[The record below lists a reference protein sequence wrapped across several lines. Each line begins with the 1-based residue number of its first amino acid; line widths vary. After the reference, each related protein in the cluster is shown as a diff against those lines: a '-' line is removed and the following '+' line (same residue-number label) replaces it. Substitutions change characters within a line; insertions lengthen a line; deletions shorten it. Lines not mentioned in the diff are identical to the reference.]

1 LLPIAA
7 VAATTTDS
15 ASGLGASSLL
25 IVPIAILA
33 LWIGLGYMWNQR
45 YRPKKQKAGVA
56 VASFNNILG
65 RILKFVFKED
75 NFPSKK
81 IKNPKLAKF
90 LTWRN
95 IYLIL
100 AALAIILGMAG
111 NSSSVMVSIILLVVI
126 AARTRK
132 VFVARHSVLMRMF
145 EVAAFE
151 LKYPRDA
158 NLNPWSWV
166 RVSKWE
172 NLTIPG
178 ETQVAFPAAYKSE
191 DFKNRENFERHFN
204 GTVTDDNTWLYKWK
218 SSESNVLCSP
228 VTHIP
233 ELVKYP
239 GSANRKPNEI
249 PIGVGADGEI
259 VWNINEVPHAL
270 VTGTTGGGKM
280 LSILTII
287 KTAMGMKTIGDLQVG
302 DTVFDPEGNPT
313 KVTHLHPIVT
323 PAKAYELTFNNG
335 EKIIA
340 DADHLW
346 ETETRVARLS
356 RFNGV
361 KKEDKRS
368 REYWLDADLTASLT
382 TLRDAT
388 GPEETIS
395 IPDIAALIGK
405 SAESKNLYQIAKEI
419 GVAEEIRPKVKFHYN
434 AQIVKQK
441 QKVAYVNSAEFMS
454 LYNAKSFRPTDKNP
468 VSQNQYDKLRELNNE
483 LRDTDTM
490 TVENVC
496 EYLNANKAT
505 AKWIVANFN
514 SEIPLKDA
522 VVDLYNKAE
531 KVKLPW
537 PDKIFS
543 INTEYINA
551 RQFAALVDVEYDK
564 TAQGVFFAIKN
575 KAKDAHVSV
584 EEVELIV
591 PEKTI
596 ERYANPYYVYPK
608 RIFIE
613 RLLQHNETPLN
624 DQRDKRIFPAV
635 RTTQEIVDTFLTTG
649 KTSYKNHSIRK
660 TNALVLPEKHLPIAP
675 YALGAWLGDGYSA
688 NGNICG
694 LDHQVFERIV
704 ELGYAATNK
713 SLETS
718 FENKHEDYR
727 VAVFPELAKELRKN
741 SLLLSHGNSVKM
753 HGSPKHIPAD
763 YLTASIE
770 QRRELLRGLLDTDG
784 TVKDNGA
791 VQFATSLPRL
801 RDDVKVLVASL
812 GYIPFIS
819 QKNPTY
825 THNGEKMVGQVAYTI
840 TFQADPEDRLFHIDR
855 KNKTHRERF
864 NSNDVHSTAD
874 AHYIV
879 DIREVEPVPMRCISV
894 DSPTRLFAVS
904 ASMIPTH
911 NSTIQRNLIFHCVQ
925 HPNDWRFLG
934 IDVKRVEL
942 KPYLKYDPVVVGIAT
957 TLEDGVEIC
966 RYARDE
972 MMDRYEKMEE
982 LGVNHYHQLPDK
994 PFALMLM
1001 VDETYMFLAPS
1012 GIKTDEGK
1020 MEDELKGEAS
1030 KILGDIARLGRASG
1044 VHLVLATQR
1053 PDAKVIYGELKQNLA
1068 ARIAAGRMDSIA
1080 SNMTLD
1086 NDNATR
1092 LPGNVKGRGFYQA
1105 FGEGEQFQGYF
1116 APQDWVDNW
1125 LIEQENKENNAD
1137 HFENGAVKKE
1147 KPKKSLFGKKGNA
1160 ESIEAAAN
1168 DDDAPVE
1175 KALAPRKKGLLGK
1188 IQAYNEA
1195 QAASAEGDA
1204 PERAIPKESIPAKK
1218 AAVKNEKSI
1227 IEPKAK
1233 PKEPS
1238 LLISPAGDSHD
1249 SDASLLNSIKDEF
1262 EDDDFADPFGN
1273 TTSVDFE
1280 NMEDIDFGDIESS
1293 SPAPILTG
1301 SSAFDFDDEE
1311 FELVA
1316 GGDTTPAKNTVP
1328 AKTTP
1333 APQQPAP
1340 AAERAQRPVSAPSA
1354 PTSAPVAKV
1363 EIQAPVAPP
1372 SAPVRASAVPTKK
1385 KGLPSLPPRPK
1396 LPGQ

>member
-1 LLPIAA
+1 MTAD
-7 VAATTTDS
+7 VAKTTASATS
-15 ASGLGASSLL
+15 LGASMLI
-25 IVPIAILA
+25 IVPIAILV
-33 LWIGLGYMWNQR
+33 LWIGLGYLWNQR
-45 YRPKKQKAGVA
+45 YRPRKQKAGIA

-65 RILKFVFKED
+65 RVLKFIFKED

-81 IKNPKLAKF
+81 IKNPKVAKYV
-90 LTWRN
+90 TWRN
-95 IYLIL
+95 IYLTL
-100 AALAIILGMAG
+100 GALAIILGLTG
-111 NSSSVMVSIILLVVI
+111 NSSSAMFTIILFIVI

-132 VFVARHSVLMRMF
+132 VFSARHKVLMRMF

-166 RVSKWE
+166 RVSKWD
-172 NLTIPG
+172 NLTVPG

-191 DFKNRENFERHFN
+191 DYKNRENFERHFN

-233 ELVKYP
+233 ELAKYP

-259 VWNINEVPHAL
+259 VWDINTVPHAL
-270 VTGTTGGGKM
+270 VTGTTGGGKAVA
-280 LSILTII
+280 LGNYILTADGPR
-287 KTAMGMKTIGDLQVG
+287 KMGDLQVG
-302 DTVFDPEGNPT
+302 DIVFDPEGNQT
-313 KVTHLHPIVT
+313 KVTHLHPIIT

-335 EKIIA
+335 EKIIV
-340 DADHLW
+340 DPDHLW
-346 ETETRVARLS
+346 ETETRTARLS
-356 RFNGV
+356 RFNGA

-368 REYWLDADLTASLT
+368 RDYWLDEDLTASLT
-382 TLRDAT
+382 ALKSDTW
-388 GPEETIS
+388 PEETIS
-395 IPDIAALIGK
+395 IPDMAALIGK
-405 SAESKNLYQIAKEI
+405 SPESKNLHQIAKEI
-419 GVAEEIRPKVKFHYN
+419 GVAEEIRPKVKFHYK
-434 AQIVKQK
+434 AQIVTQK
-441 QKVAYVNSAEFMS
+441 QKVTYVNSEEFMS

-468 VSQNQYDKLRELNNE
+468 VNQNQYDKLRELNNE
-483 LRDTDTM
+483 LRDTDIM
-490 TVENVC
+490 TVENIC

-505 AKWIVANFN
+505 EKWIKGNFN
-514 SEIPLKDA
+514 AQIPLKDG
-522 VVDLYNKAE
+522 VIDLYNKAE
-531 KVKLPW
+531 AVKLPW

-543 INTEYINA
+543 ISAGYINA
-551 RQFAALVDVEYDK
+551 RQFAQLIDVEYNK
-564 TAQGVFFAIKN
+564 ATQSVFLSIKN
-575 KAKDAHVSV
+575 NAKDAYISV
-584 EEVELIV
+584 EDVELIV

-596 ERYANPYYVYPK
+596 ERYGNPYYVYPK
-608 RIFIE
+608 QMFLDRI
-613 RLLQHNETPLN
+613 LQHNETPLN

-635 RTTQEIVDTFLTTG
+635 RTTQEIIDTFLTTD
-649 KTSYKNHSIRK
+649 KTPYKNHSIRK
-660 TNALVLPEKHLPIAP
+660 TKAIVLPERNLLIAP
-675 YALGAWLGDGYSA
+675 YALGAWLGDGHSD
-688 NGNICG
+688 NGDICG
-694 LDHQVFERIV
+694 LDHQVFNRIQT
-704 ELGYAATNK
+704 LGYPAEARTLKAKVGNG
-713 SLETS
+713 
-718 FENKHEDYR
+718 HEDFRR
-727 VAVFPELAKELRKN
+727 VVFPRLRQELRT
-741 SLLLSHGNSVKM
+741 SGLLLKVGNRVKT
-753 HGSPKHIPAD
+753 HGSPKYIPTE
-763 YLTASIE
+763 YLTSSIE

-791 VQFATSLPRL
+791 VQFATSYERL
-801 RDDVKVLVASL
+801 RDDVKVLISSL
-812 GYIPFIS
+812 GYIPFVS
-819 QKNPTY
+819 SKQGKYRN
-825 THNGEKMVGQVAYTI
+825 NDGEMVETLTAYTI
-840 TFQADPEDRLFHIDR
+840 TFQADPADKLFHLDR
-855 KNKTHRERF
+855 KNKTHQERY
-864 NSNDVHSTAD
+864 NNNDVHSTAD

-894 DSPTRLFAVS
+894 DSPTRLFAVGE
-904 ASMIPTH
+904 SMIPTH

-982 LGVNHYHQLPDK
+982 LGVNHYHDLPDK

-1092 LPGNVKGRGFYQA
+1092 LPGSVKGRGFFQA

-1125 LIEQENKENNAD
+1125 LIEQENKAHNAD
-1137 HFENGAVKKE
+1137 HLDNGAVKKD
-1147 KPKKSLFGKKGNA
+1147 KPKKSLFGKKDKA
-1160 ESIEAAAN
+1160 ESVEEDNAPIE
-1168 DDDAPVE
+1168 
-1175 KALAPRKKGLLGK
+1175 KSSAPRKKGLLGR

-1195 QAASAEGDA
+1195 QAASTEGDI
-1204 PERAIPKESIPAKK
+1204 PEKEIPKDSAR
-1218 AAVKNEKSI
+1218 VKNAAPKKEKSV
-1227 IEPKAK
+1227 IESKSK
-1233 PKEPS
+1233 DQS
-1238 LLISPAGDSHD
+1238 LLIPSLDDSHG
-1249 SDASLLNSIKDEF
+1249 SDASLLNSIKDELN
-1262 EDDDFADPFGN
+1262 DDDFADPFGN
-1273 TTSVDFE
+1273 DESDPFA
-1280 NMEDIDFGDIESS
+1280 NMEDIDFGDIVPAA
-1293 SPAPILTG
+1293 PAPIISG
-1301 SSAFDFDDEE
+1301 SSSFDFEDDDD

-1316 GGDTTPAKNTVP
+1316 GGDTTPTKTAP
-1328 AKTTP
+1328 AKSATVKSASAP
-1333 APQQPAP
+1333 APQTPV
-1340 AAERAQRPVSAPSA
+1340 AEPAQRPVSKPSL
-1354 PTSAPVAKV
+1354 PTPAPVAKT
-1363 EIQAPVAPP
+1363 EIKASVAQP
-1372 SAPVRASAVPTKK
+1372 SAATSTPAAPAKK